1 MLFNGVVLVHLR
13 VLMPVWAF
21 YGEANAVYWKS
32 FERQNSTHLALL
44 KHQNTKTAL
53 YKLPK
58 NRWVIVHF
66 EIFGPVRNKLLVTV
80 FLDDP
85 VSCIIATFFFIAL
98 RFVSLILSFY
108 QEVPRL
114 R

>member
-1 MLFNGVVLVHLR
+1 MGRMYVLEVWMRLR
-13 VLMPVWAF
+13 VFMSVWAL
-21 YGEANAVYWKS
+21 YGEANAPYWKTIK
-32 FERQNSTHLALL
+32 RPNSSHLTLL
-44 KHQNTKTAL
+44 DTKTAL

-85 VSCIIATFFFIAL
+85 VSCIIATFFFIAF